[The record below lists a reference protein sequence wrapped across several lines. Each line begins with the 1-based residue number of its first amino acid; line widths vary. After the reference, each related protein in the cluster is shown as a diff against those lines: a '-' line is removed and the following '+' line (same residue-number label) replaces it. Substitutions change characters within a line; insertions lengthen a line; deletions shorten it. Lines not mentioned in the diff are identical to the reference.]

1 MTDPSRF
8 ALDAGRWCNVNRFLR
23 ISQLDTDMNWHE
35 ITDKLLKR
43 EWSAVETYQQV
54 LHKARE
60 ELARNA
66 EFQELAT
73 ILKDHQQA
81 ASQLEAQIQQPER
94 RAALLRGWGT
104 WSKVVMGAA
113 NIFGD
118 RVVLRALKA
127 GEESGFKR
135 YQEVLEATTAMP
147 AELKPLF
154 LDQLA
159 KQQAHMR
166 TLDGLMSKRLGLPV

>member
-1 MTDPSRF
+1 M
-8 ALDAGRWCNVNRFLR
+8 
-23 ISQLDTDMNWHE
+23 
-35 ITDKLLKR
+35 
-43 EWSAVETYQQV
+43 
-54 LHKARE
+54 
-60 ELARNA
+60 ARNA

-73 ILKDHQQA
+73 ILRDHQQA

-94 RAALLRGWGT
+94 RADGCFGGWGT

-113 NIFGD
+113 SIFGD
-118 RVVLRALKA
+118 KVVLRALKA

-159 KQQAHMR
+159 KQQAHMQ

>member
-1 MTDPSRF
+1 
-8 ALDAGRWCNVNRFLR
+8 
-23 ISQLDTDMNWHE
+23 MNWNE
-35 ITDKLLKR
+35 ITGKLLKR
-43 EWSAVETYQQV
+43 ECSAVETYQQV
-54 LHKARE
+54 LHKAQE

-66 EFQELAT
+66 DFQELAT

-81 ASQLEAQIQQPER
+81 ASQLEARIQQPER
-94 RAALLRGWGT
+94 RAAGGFGGWET

-135 YQEVLEATTAMP
+135 YQEVLEATAMP
-147 AELKPLF
+147 EELKPLF
-154 LDQLA
+154 LDLLA
-159 KQQAHMR
+159 KQQAHIR
-166 TLDGLMSKRLGLPV
+166 TLDELMSKGLGLPV

>member
-1 MTDPSRF
+1 MSTEI
-8 ALDAGRWCNVNRFLR
+8 LR
-23 ISQLDTDMNWHE
+23 IAQLDTDMYWHE

-60 ELARNA
+60 ELPRNA

-73 ILKDHQQA
+73 ILRDHQQA
-81 ASQLEAQIQQPER
+81 ASQLEARIQQPER
-94 RAALLRGWGT
+94 RADDGCFGGWGT

-113 NIFGD
+113 SIFGD

-135 YQEVLEATTAMP
+135 YQEVLEATAAMP

-154 LDQLA
+154 LDHLA
-159 KQQAHMR
+159 KQQAHMQ
-166 TLDGLMSKRLGLPV
+166 TLDGLMSKKLGLPV

>member
-1 MTDPSRF
+1 
-8 ALDAGRWCNVNRFLR
+8 
-23 ISQLDTDMNWHE
+23 MNWQE

-73 ILKDHQQA
+73 ILSDHQQA
-81 ASQLEAQIQQPER
+81 ASQLEARMQQPER
-94 RAALLRGWGT
+94 RADGCFGGWGT

-113 NIFGD
+113 SIFGD

-127 GEESGFKR
+127 GEESGSKR

-159 KQQAHMR
+159 KQQAHIR
-166 TLDGLMSKRLGLPV
+166 ALDGLISRRLDLPIEPGT

>member
-1 MTDPSRF
+1 MSTDLTDLS
-8 ALDAGRWCNVNRFLR
+8 V
-23 ISQLDTDMNWHE
+23 DTDMNWHD
-35 ITDKLLKR
+35 ITEKLWKR

-54 LHKARE
+54 LHKARQ

-81 ASQLEAQIQQPER
+81 ASQLEARIQQPER
-94 RAALLRGWGT
+94 RADGSFGGWNT

-113 NIFGD
+113 SIFGD
-118 RVVLRALKA
+118 SVVLRALRA

-154 LDQLA
+154 LDLLA
-159 KQQAHMR
+159 KQQAHIR
-166 TLDGLMSKRLGLPV
+166 TLDGLLSKTLRLAL

>member
-1 MTDPSRF
+1 
-8 ALDAGRWCNVNRFLR
+8 
-23 ISQLDTDMNWHE
+23 MNWHD

-43 EWSAVETYQQV
+43 EYSAVETYQQV

-66 EFQELAT
+66 EFHELAT
-73 ILKDHQQA
+73 ILRDHQQA
-81 ASQLEAQIQQPER
+81 ASQLEARMQQRER
-94 RAALLRGWGT
+94 RADGCFGGWGT

-113 NIFGD
+113 SIFGD

-135 YQEVLEATTAMP
+135 YQEVLGATTMP
-147 AELKPLF
+147 AELMPLF
-154 LDQLA
+154 LDQLVN
-159 KQQAHMR
+159 QEAHMR

>member
-1 MTDPSRF
+1 MD
-8 ALDAGRWCNVNRFLR
+8 
-23 ISQLDTDMNWHE
+23 SQLDIDMNWHE
-35 ITDKLLKR
+35 ITHKLLKR
-43 EWSAVETYQQV
+43 EYSAVETYQQA
-54 LHKARE
+54 LCKE
-60 ELARNA
+60 QQESGRNA

-73 ILKDHQQA
+73 ILSDHQQA
-81 ASQLEAQIQQPER
+81 ASELEARIQQPER
-94 RAALLRGWGT
+94 RAHGSFGGWDT

-113 NIFGD
+113 SIFGD

-135 YQEVLEATTAMP
+135 YQEVLEASTASTAMP

-154 LDQLA
+154 LELLA
-159 KQQAHMR
+159 KQQAHIR

>member
-1 MTDPSRF
+1 
-8 ALDAGRWCNVNRFLR
+8 
-23 ISQLDTDMNWHE
+23 MNWHE

-43 EWSAVETYQQV
+43 EWSAVETYRQV

-66 EFQELAT
+66 EFQELAA

-81 ASQLEAQIQQPER
+81 ASQLAAQIQQPER
-94 RAALLRGWGT
+94 KAAHDFGGWGT

-166 TLDGLMSKRLGLPV
+166 TLDGLMSKRLGFPV

>member
-1 MTDPSRF
+1 MSTESY
-8 ALDAGRWCNVNRFLR
+8 GS
-23 ISQLDTDMNWHE
+23 ISVDTDMYWHD

-43 EWSAVETYQQV
+43 EYSAVETYQQA
-54 LHKARE
+54 LCKGQQE
-60 ELARNA
+60 SGRNA

-73 ILKDHQQA
+73 ILSDHQQA
-81 ASQLEAQIQQPER
+81 ASQLEARIQQPEP
-94 RAALLRGWGT
+94 RADGCFGGWST

-113 NIFGD
+113 SIFGD

-154 LDQLA
+154 LDLLA
-159 KQQAHMR
+159 KQQAHVR
-166 TLDGLMSKRLGLPV
+166 TLDGLMSKTLGVPV

>member
-1 MTDPSRF
+1 M
-8 ALDAGRWCNVNRFLR
+8 
-23 ISQLDTDMNWHE
+23 DTDTYWHE

-73 ILKDHQQA
+73 ILRDHQQA
-81 ASQLEAQIQQPER
+81 ALQLEARIQQPER
-94 RAALLRGWGT
+94 RADGCFGGWST

-113 NIFGD
+113 SIFGD
-118 RVVLRALKA
+118 KVVLRALKA

-147 AELKPLF
+147 PELKPLF

>member
-1 MTDPSRF
+1 
-8 ALDAGRWCNVNRFLR
+8 
-23 ISQLDTDMNWHE
+23 MNWPE
-35 ITDKLLKR
+35 ITDKLFQR
-43 EWSAVETYQQV
+43 EWSAVETYRQV

-66 EFQELAT
+66 EFQELAA

-81 ASQLEAQIQQPER
+81 ASQLEARIQQPER
-94 RAALLRGWGT
+94 RADGYFGGWDT

-135 YQEVLEATTAMP
+135 YQEVLETNAMP
-147 AELKPLF
+147 TELKPLF
-154 LDQLA
+154 LDLLA
-159 KQQAHMR
+159 KQQAHIR
-166 TLDGLMSKRLGLPV
+166 ALDGLMSKGYGLPV

>member
-1 MTDPSRF
+1 
-8 ALDAGRWCNVNRFLR
+8 
-23 ISQLDTDMNWHE
+23 MNWNE
-35 ITDKLLKR
+35 ITDKLLRR
-43 EWSAVETYQQV
+43 ECSAVETYQQALRV
-54 LHKARE
+54 ARQ
-60 ELARNA
+60 ELGRNA

-73 ILKDHQQA
+73 ILSDHQQA
-81 ASQLEAQIQQPER
+81 ASQLEARLQQPER
-94 RAALLRGWGT
+94 RAEGCFGGWDT

-127 GEESGFKR
+127 GEESGAKR
-135 YQEVLEATTAMP
+135 YQEVLEASAVP

-154 LDQLA
+154 LDLLA
-159 KQQAHMR
+159 KQQAHIR